1 MINNPDSIN
10 NLIKKLNQ
18 VPDEVWL
25 EAIKEVEEENMG
37 ETIESMIQVLQTEV
51 DFIKDKVKFNN
62 LSLNGNLEQFKNL
75 DKDEKQRLLYVLEH
89 LKINAEHYINK
100 IK

>member
-1 MINNPDSIN
+1 
-10 NLIKKLNQ
+10 
-18 VPDEVWL
+18 
-25 EAIKEVEEENMG
+25 MG
-37 ETIESMIQVLQTEV
+37 ETIKSMIQVLQTEV
-51 DFIKDKVKFNN
+51 DFIKYKVKFNN

-75 DKDEKQRLLYVLEH
+75 DKDEKQRLLYCLEH

>member
-1 MINNPDSIN
+1 
-10 NLIKKLNQ
+10 
-18 VPDEVWL
+18 
-25 EAIKEVEEENMG
+25 MG
-37 ETIESMIQVLQTEV
+37 ETIESMINVLETQIE
-51 DFIKDKVKFNN
+51 FLKYNN
-62 LSLNGNLEQFKNL
+62 LDLQGSLEQFKNL

>member
-1 MINNPDSIN
+1 
-10 NLIKKLNQ
+10 
-18 VPDEVWL
+18 
-25 EAIKEVEEENMG
+25 MG
-37 ETIESMIQVLQTEV
+37 ETIESMINVLETQIE
-51 DFIKDKVKFNN
+51 FLKDKVKYNN
-62 LSLNGNLEQFKNL
+62 LDLQGSLEQFKNL

>member
-1 MINNPDSIN
+1 
-10 NLIKKLNQ
+10 
-18 VPDEVWL
+18 
-25 EAIKEVEEENMG
+25 MG

-51 DFIKDKVKFNN
+51 NFIKDKVKFHN

-89 LKINAEHYINK
+89 LKINVEHYINK

>member
-1 MINNPDSIN
+1 
-10 NLIKKLNQ
+10 
-18 VPDEVWL
+18 
-25 EAIKEVEEENMG
+25 MG

-75 DKDEKQRLLYVLEH
+75 DKEEKQRLLYVLEH
-89 LKINAEHYINK
+89 LKINVEHYINK